1 MKKKRLVVAAA
12 ACCLAATLTTGCGSF
27 SRDYAYKSSYSVTTL
42 KSADEMED
50 GGYYVKHTDGSYDK
64 LYVGKATFSLSDS
77 SPSEDDSHVLWFG
90 KDYDC
95 IPTMLKGE
103 SIVYHNTKEFS
114 GGVTIERFEDLGYT
128 IGIAG
133 LTRTSTGRF
142 SFSTDTDD
150 LNIDLSSD
158 AGGLY
163 QLGDH
168 TVVLDKI
175 GSTPLRSGNVSR
187 AGTILGLTRGK
198 TYAAYLYIGTELKE
212 YNLVADVRAMAS
224 MDGATLTDYTY
235 AADNV
240 TQFKFPSNYQSGY
253 YLVDGYGVVRYIA
266 SGDGY
271 KESMDMNIPNAAS
284 ADSDSTAD
292 SGTDSGTEEQPV
304 DEITKD
310 TREMDFKLDENANV
324 TVELTY
330 TDDTDSTDSTS
341 GSGTPTAKVI
351 SDYGVYTLNSDK
363 KSGKL
368 TVTADMHA
376 GSYRLQVIG
385 LAGRKCSYRVM
396 KNKALDSD
404 ATDSGKTIH
413 Y

>member
-1 MKKKRLVVAAA
+1 MKNKRFVMTAAA
-12 ACCLAATLTTGCGSF
+12 FCLAATLTTGCGSF
-27 SRDYAYKSSYSVTTL
+27 SRDYAYKSKYSVTTL

-64 LYVGKATFSLSDS
+64 LYAGKATFNLSDS
-77 SPSEDDSHVLWFG
+77 GPSEDDSHVLWFG

-114 GGVTIERFEDLGYT
+114 GGLTIERFEDLGYT
-128 IGIAG
+128 IGIAD
-133 LTRTSTGRF
+133 LTRTSTGRY

-175 GSTPLRSGNVSR
+175 GSTPLRSGNISR

-235 AADNV
+235 ASDNV
-240 TQFKFPSNYQSGY
+240 IEFKFPSSYQSGY
-253 YLVDGYGVVRYIA
+253 YLVAGYGVVRYIA

-284 ADSDSTAD
+284 AETDSSA
-292 SGTDSGTEEQPV
+292 DSGTEEQPV

-310 TREMDFKLDENANV
+310 TREMDFKLGENANV

-330 TDDTDSTDSTS
+330 TDSADSTDSASDS
-341 GSGTPTAKVI
+341 GAPTAKVI
-351 SDYGVYTLNSDK
+351 GDYGVYTLNPDK
-363 KSGKL
+363 KTGKL

-385 LAGRKCSYRVM
+385 LAGRKCSYRVI